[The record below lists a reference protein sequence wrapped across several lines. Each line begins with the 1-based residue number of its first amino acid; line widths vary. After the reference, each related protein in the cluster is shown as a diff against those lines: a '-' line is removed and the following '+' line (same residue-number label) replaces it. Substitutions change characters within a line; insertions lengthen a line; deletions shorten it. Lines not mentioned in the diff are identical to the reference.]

1 MIGRQ
6 GVFQIEDGPKRTAL
20 ENLKAA
26 GKQQAHNRSA
36 GPMASVREWQF
47 KRKFR
52 TNAYGWRA
60 SSLAIGR
67 LKEAAAEIRYAAK
80 SDPVA
85 AGDGVVSLMERIW
98 PAFQGIDTSSGAL
111 GAAVFRTVN
120 ELIPILAVASAD
132 HPTRGKWLAR
142 LFEAVQND
150 GVEYLAPLEDRW
162 GEIAQYPDLIDDYAD
177 RMIGMVRRAWADH
190 QTFQHAV
197 GTSICLSC
205 LLEGGRYA
213 ELQELLATRRM
224 KSWSSHRF
232 GAEALVRQGLWEGA
246 IAFAEAARSSTSLGF
261 SEVSIDRF
269 CEKLLI
275 DHGRADEAYRRYGL
289 RAASGTTN
297 LSVYRSLVRTYPDRD
312 HCRMLVDLIETRGD
326 KGKWFA
332 AAKESRFFDIAI
344 ECAAAQGADPST
356 LVRAARDFCG
366 KEPKF
371 AATVA
376 LLALS
381 SLLAGG
387 GYDPSVS
394 EVDDAVK
401 HLLSAS
407 RQIGEVEWAFRELGK
422 LAQRQC
428 AAGREPFQRAI
439 QAALS
444 RWHPGEPNL

>member
-1 MIGRQ
+1 
-6 GVFQIEDGPKRTAL
+6 
-20 ENLKAA
+20 
-26 GKQQAHNRSA
+26 
-36 GPMASVREWQF
+36 MASDRKWQF
-47 KRKFR
+47 KTKFR

-60 SSLAIGR
+60 SNLAIGR
-67 LKEAAAEIRYAAK
+67 LKEAASEIRSVAK

-111 GAAVFRTVN
+111 GGAVFRTVT
-120 ELIPILAVASAD
+120 ELIPILTAAPAD
-132 HPTRGKWLAR
+132 HATRSKWLER

-162 GEIAQYPDLIDDYAD
+162 GEIAQYPDLIDEYAD
-177 RMIGMVRRAWADH
+177 RMIEMVRRAWADH
-190 QTFQHAV
+190 QTFQHV
-197 GTSICLSC
+197 IGTSICLSC
-205 LLEGGRYA
+205 LLEGGRYD

-224 KSWSSHRF
+224 KFWSWHRF
-232 GAEALVRQGLWEGA
+232 GAEALVRQGLWESS
-246 IAFAEAARSSTSLGF
+246 IAYAEAARSVTNPGF
-261 SEVSIDRF
+261 SETSIDRF

-275 DHGRADEAYRRYGL
+275 DHGRPDEAYRRYGL
-289 RAASGTTN
+289 HAAGGN
-297 LSVYRSLVRTYPDRD
+297 
-312 HCRMLVDLIETRGD
+312 

-332 AAKESRFFDIAI
+332 AAKDSGFFDIAV
-344 ECAAAQGADPST
+344 ECAATQGADPST

-381 SLLAGG
+381 SLLDGG

-401 HLLSAS
+401 HLLVAS
-407 RQIGEVEWAFRELGK
+407 RQIGSVEWALRELGN
-422 LAQRQC
+422 LRERRC
-428 AAGREPFQRAI
+428 APGREPFQHAI

-444 RWHPGEPNL
+444 RWHPVEPSV

>member
-1 MIGRQ
+1 
-6 GVFQIEDGPKRTAL
+6 
-20 ENLKAA
+20 
-26 GKQQAHNRSA
+26 
-36 GPMASVREWQF
+36 MASFREWQF

-67 LKEAAAEIRYAAK
+67 LKEASAEIRSVAK

-111 GAAVFRTVN
+111 GAAVLRTVN
-120 ELIPILAVASAD
+120 ELISILTVASAD
-132 HPTRGKWLAR
+132 HATRGKWLER
-142 LFEAVQND
+142 LFEAVQSD

-162 GEIAQYPDLIDDYAD
+162 GEIAQYPDLIDEYAD

-190 QTFQHAV
+190 QTFQHV
-197 GTSICLSC
+197 IGTSVCLSC
-205 LLEGGRYA
+205 LLEGGRYD
-213 ELQELLATRRM
+213 ELHELLATRRM

-246 IAFAEAARSSTSLGF
+246 IGFAEAARSSTNPSF
-261 SEVSIDRF
+261 SEMSIDRF

-297 LSVYRSLVRTYPDRD
+297 LSVFRSLVRTYPDRD
-312 HCRMLVDLIETRGD
+312 HRRMLLDLVETRGD

-332 AAKESRFFDIAI
+332 AAKEARFFDIAI
-344 ECAAAQGADPST
+344 ECAAALGADPST
-356 LVRAARDFCG
+356 LVRAARDFWG

-371 AATVA
+371 AAAVA

-381 SLLAGG
+381 TLLAGG

-394 EVDDAVK
+394 EGDDAVK

-407 RQIGEVEWAFRELGK
+407 RQIGSVEWALRELGK
-422 LAQRQC
+422 LAERQC

-444 RWHPGEPNL
+444 RWPNL